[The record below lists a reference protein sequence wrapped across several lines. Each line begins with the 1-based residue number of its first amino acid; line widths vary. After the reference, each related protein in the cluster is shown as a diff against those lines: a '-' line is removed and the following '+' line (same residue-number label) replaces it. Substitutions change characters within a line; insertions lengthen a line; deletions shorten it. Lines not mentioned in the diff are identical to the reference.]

1 MRCGDKLT
9 IGAYG
14 TMINTAPKVS
24 DMLSA
29 QGIECDVVK
38 IASLKPL
45 DSGCVIESLK
55 KTGRLLVGEDVCT
68 EGSIG
73 TKLLALS
80 AEAGVKLSAFS
91 LNDLGEGIVAH
102 GSVSE
107 LMRDYGLDADS
118 LFDAALKLV
127 RDKQ

>member
-1 MRCGDKLT
+1 MVQELFRIKCNDIFSHLAFLSCDDGSV
-9 IGAYG
+9 
-14 TMINTAPKVS
+14 NS
-24 DMLSA
+24 DGR
-29 QGIECDVVK
+29 QECVCLVV
-38 IASLKPL
+38 ITSDIVNIRP
-45 DSGCVIESLK
+45 SEVC
-55 KTGRLLVGEDVCT
+55 EDVCT

-107 LMRDYGLDADS
+107 LMRDCGLDADS
-118 LFDAALKLV
+118 LFDAALKLM